1 MHFHLLPFVIEC
13 LSKDK
18 SSLHSCI
25 QVNRLWCRTA
35 IPVLWSDPF
44 RYVTEDKENF
54 PEIIFIYLGSL
65 EKSAKQKFLSKIPDD
80 KKSLFKTPT
89 FDYVKF
95 LKHFNYWM
103 VVGTIK
109 EAARTLNFQLFYF
122 NDDNPL
128 EGTIKTHIL
137 NLIYVR
143 SLRLD
148 QLTIADHY
156 GLGHFLGEKDYK
168 PFKRVRNG
176 NFLKQIKK
184 LSFCINYPSLYK
196 IFSWM
201 PDHCPN
207 VKHLKFRLKTFHD
220 SDSSTITNVLSKFND
235 IRTFKLRIHY
245 RGYKDEEILPSIA
258 NNIHSLTTIV
268 FCNCNLKNNKNL
280 IQEITQCKGLIELK
294 FLLCTGLTIDKANLL
309 INANFPMLKSVELWG
324 DDYCDEIVN
333 WGKSISPQFYDDPED
348 A

>member
-1 MHFHLLPFVIEC
+1 M
-13 LSKDK
+13 
-18 SSLHSCI
+18 
-25 QVNRLWCRTA
+25 
-35 IPVLWSDPF
+35 
-44 RYVTEDKENF
+44 DKEYF

-65 EKSAKQKFLSKIPDD
+65 EKRAKQKFLSKIPDD

-103 VVGTIK
+103 VVSSIK
-109 EAARTLNFQLFYF
+109 EAASTLDNFQPIYF
-122 NDDNPL
+122 VDDPPL
-128 EGTIKTHIL
+128 ERTIKTHIL
-137 NLIYVR
+137 NLIYIR
-143 SLRLD
+143 SLRLN
-148 QLTIADHY
+148 QLTIADNY
-156 GLGHFLGEKDYK
+156 GFGHFLEEKDYNQ
-168 PFKRVRNG
+168 FKRVRNG

-184 LSFCINYPSLYK
+184 LSFCMNYYSLYRYK

-207 VKHLKFRLKTFHD
+207 VKHLKFRLKTFND
-220 SDSSTITNVLSKFND
+220 SDSSIITNVLSKFND

-245 RGYKDEEILPSIA
+245 RGYEDEEILPSIA
-258 NNIHSLTTIV
+258 NNFHSLTTIV
-268 FCNCNLKNNKNL
+268 IRNCNLKNNKNF

-294 FLLCTGLTIDKANLL
+294 FLLCTGLTIDMAKLL
-309 INANFPMLKSVELWG
+309 INANFPMLKSVKLWG
-324 DDYCDEIVN
+324 DYCDEIVN

>member
-1 MHFHLLPFVIEC
+1 MHFHILPLVIEC

-18 SSLHSCI
+18 SSLRSCI
-25 QVNRLWCRTA
+25 QVNRLWCRAA

-65 EKSAKQKFLSKIPDD
+65 EKTEKQIFLSKIPDD

-95 LKHFNYWM
+95 LKHFNFWM
-103 VVGTIK
+103 VVSSIK
-109 EAARTLNFQLFYF
+109 EAARTLNNLKEINIVYTSPDANTQLFYF
-122 NDDNPL
+122 NDDPPL

-137 NLIYVR
+137 NLIYDR

-156 GLGHFLGEKDYK
+156 GLGHFLQEKDYNQ
-168 PFKRVRNG
+168 FKRVRNG
-176 NFLKQIKK
+176 NFLKSIKK
-184 LSFCINYPSLYK
+184 LSFCIDYSSFYK

-207 VKHLKFRLKTFHD
+207 VAK
-220 SDSSTITNVLSKFND
+220 
-235 IRTFKLRIHY
+235 
-245 RGYKDEEILPSIA
+245 
-258 NNIHSLTTIV
+258 
-268 FCNCNLKNNKNL
+268 
-280 IQEITQCKGLIELK
+280 
-294 FLLCTGLTIDKANLL
+294 LL

-324 DDYCDEIVN
+324 DYCDEIVN

-348 A
+348 D